1 MDKIK
6 QQAKKL
12 IEQEIKFL
20 AEKGIAVSGIKED
33 KYNFNC
39 DLHYGKDDVKL
50 LVYFGKKGIKKI
62 LQGNK
67 ESDFYNKINELIFG
81 EELFDLNKKE
91 LDEPEKYIGTDESG
105 KGDFFGPLVVAGVL
119 VDRNSI
125 IELRKIG
132 VKDSKEL
139 TDPAISDLAY
149 KIKKIVSDRSDIIII
164 NPEKYNELYSKIG
177 NLNRLLAWAHAKVLE
192 NILTKHSAEESI
204 SDKFGD
210 EKLIIRSLQEKGK
223 QLILHQYTK
232 AERYT
237 AVAAAS
243 ILARDKFVK
252 WFQTSKKKYKMN
264 FLKGASNNVELTAK
278 EFINIFGKE
287 ELNKV
292 AKIHFK
298 TTKKVI

>member
-1 MDKIK
+1 MDKTK
-6 QQAKKL
+6 QQAKRL

-20 AEKGIAVSGIKED
+20 AEKGITVSGIKED
-33 KYNFNC
+33 QYNFNC
-39 DLHYGKDDVKL
+39 DLHNGKDDVKL

-81 EELFDLNKKE
+81 KELFEFNKNE
-91 LDEPEKYIGTDESG
+91 IVEPEKYIGTDESG

-119 VDRNSI
+119 VDKNSI

-139 TDPAISDLAY
+139 TDSQISVLAE
-149 KIKKIVSDRSDIIII
+149 KIKKIVKDKTDIIVI

-177 NLNRLLAWAHAKVLE
+177 NLNKLLAWGHAKVLE
-192 NILTKHSAEESI
+192 NILTNHSAEEAI

-223 QLILHQYTK
+223 NLVLHQYTK

-243 ILARDKFVK
+243 ILARHKFIK
-252 WFQTSKKKYKMN
+252 WFQINKMKYKMN
-264 FLKGASNNVELTAK
+264 LLKGASSNVELAAK
-278 EFINIFGKE
+278 ELIDKFGKE
-287 ELNKV
+287 ELKKV

-298 TTKKVI
+298 TTKKII